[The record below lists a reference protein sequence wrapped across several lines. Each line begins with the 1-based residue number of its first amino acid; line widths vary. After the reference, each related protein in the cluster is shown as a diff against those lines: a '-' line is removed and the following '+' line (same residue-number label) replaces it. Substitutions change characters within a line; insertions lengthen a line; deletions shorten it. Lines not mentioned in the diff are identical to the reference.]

1 MNPRDFDPDITRIV
15 DELRGAGGII
25 TGLFIR
31 RADGTCI
38 GKPPEPDSGLQVSG
52 EMYERMRLYAATPPP
67 TLQKMP
73 EPATG
78 KLKPQSKRRR

>member
-31 RADGTCI
+31 RADGTTI
-38 GKPPEPDSGLQVSG
+38 GKEPEPMTGPAVSGLCDV
-52 EMYERMRLYAATPPP
+52 AVA
-67 TLQKMP
+67 
-73 EPATG
+73 
-78 KLKPQSKRRR
+78 LKNHGPGRSKR

>member
-31 RADGTCI
+31 RLDGTTI
-38 GKPPEPDSGLQVSG
+38 GKEPEPMTGPAVSGLCDV
-52 EMYERMRLYAATPPP
+52 AVA
-67 TLQKMP
+67 
-73 EPATG
+73 
-78 KLKPQSKRRR
+78 LKKGGPGRSKR

>member
-1 MNPRDFDPDITRIV
+1 MKTMNPRDFDPDITRIV

-38 GKPPEPDSGLQVSG
+38 GKPPEPDPGPHVSGLCELAVA
-52 EMYERMRLYAATPPP
+52 LTKA
-67 TLQKMP
+67 
-73 EPATG
+73 G
-78 KLKPQSKRRR
+78 KGRDKRWK

>member
-1 MNPRDFDPDITRIV
+1 MTPRDFDPDITRIV

-38 GKPPEPDSGLQVSG
+38 GKDPANPRECWVEAERGLAMQEYG
-52 EMYERMRLYAATPPP
+52 RTPPVELP
-67 TLQKMP
+67 RMP
-73 EPATG
+73 
-78 KLKPQSKRRR
+78 KK

>member
-1 MNPRDFDPDITRIV
+1 MNARDFDPDITRIV

-38 GKPPEPDSGLQVSG
+38 GKEPTPDPGPHVSGLCELAVA
-52 EMYERMRLYAATPPP
+52 LTKA
-67 TLQKMP
+67 
-73 EPATG
+73 G
-78 KLKPQSKRRR
+78 KGTTKR

>member
-38 GKPPEPDSGLQVSG
+38 GKPPEPDPGPHVSGLCELAVALTKAGPGRKQ
-52 EMYERMRLYAATPPP
+52 R
-67 TLQKMP
+67 
-73 EPATG
+73 
-78 KLKPQSKRRR
+78 

>member
-31 RADGTCI
+31 RLDGTTI
-38 GKPPEPDSGLQVSG
+38 GKEPEPMTGAIVSGLCDVETAFAKSP
-52 EMYERMRLYAATPPP
+52 ERTR
-67 TLQKMP
+67 
-73 EPATG
+73 
-78 KLKPQSKRRR
+78 KRR

>member
-38 GKPPEPDSGLQVSG
+38 GKEPAPMDVPIVSGLCELEVA
-52 EMYERMRLYAATPPP
+52 L
-67 TLQKMP
+67 
-73 EPATG
+73 
-78 KLKPQSKRRR
+78 SKTKDRRRNRR

>member
-15 DELRGAGGII
+15 DELRASGGII

-38 GKPPEPDSGLQVSG
+38 GKDPARPRECWVEAERGLAMQEYGRSPIPELP
-52 EMYERMRLYAATPPP
+52 M
-67 TLQKMP
+67 MP
-73 EPATG
+73 
-78 KLKPQSKRRR
+78 KK

>member
-38 GKPPEPDSGLQVSG
+38 GKPPEADPGPHVSGLCDVAVALTKAG
-52 EMYERMRLYAATPPP
+52 PGRKTR
-67 TLQKMP
+67 
-73 EPATG
+73 
-78 KLKPQSKRRR
+78 